1 MLSVAIYNRR
11 LQEMESAA
19 SSTGNHVEI
28 AVSITGDHVDLCTI
42 GDHRLHTNGSCHFT
56 DRQPS

>member
-1 MLSVAIYNRR
+1 MLNVAIYDRR

-19 SSTGNHVEI
+19 SSTDNHVEI
-28 AVSITGDHVDLCTI
+28 AISITGDHVELCTI
-42 GDHRLHTNGSCHFT
+42 GDHRLHTNGSGRFT